1 MNIFTD
7 GSSLN
12 NQCAE
17 KRVGG
22 MGAYF
27 GDNDKRNVSEP
38 LLKNA
43 TNQRAELKACILAL
57 KKCKDNLDNEINIYT
72 DSKYVIGCMT
82 EWIDNWIKND
92 WKKSDGK
99 EIKNLKLIKK
109 LHLLIKKRKAN
120 VNFYHVRAHKK
131 QPLDPEKY
139 KLWYGNMMADKLAT
153 DAAKS
158 IN

>member
-1 MNIFTD
+1 MSDYIYP
-7 GSSLN
+7 SN
-12 NQCAE
+12 NFEAGIDE
-17 KRVGG
+17 SNRGG
-22 MGAYF
+22 LI
-27 GDNDKRNVSEP
+27 GDVV
-38 LLKNA
+38 A
-43 TNQRAELKACILAL
+43 ACVVL
-57 KKCKDNLDNEINIYT
+57 KKPQTDNEINIYT

-82 EWIDNWIKND
+82 EWIGNWIKND

>member
-7 GSSLN
+7 GSTLN

-17 KRVGG
+17 KRIGG
-22 MGAYF
+22 IGVYF
-27 GDNDKRNVSEP
+27 GEGDCRNISKP
-38 LLKNA
+38 LKKNA
-43 TNQRAELKACILAL
+43 TNQRSELKACIAAL
-57 KKCKDNLDNEINIYT
+57 KKCTTSDEINIYT

-82 EWIDNWIKND
+82 EWIDNWIRNN

-109 LHLLIKKRKAN
+109 LYSLINKRDGK
-120 VNFYHVRAHKK
+120 VNFYHVKAHKK
-131 QPLDPEKY
+131 KPSEPEKY

-158 IN
+158 MQ

>member
-7 GSSLN
+7 GSTLN
-12 NQCAE
+12 NQDSE

-22 MGAYF
+22 IGVYF
-27 GDNDKRNVSEP
+27 GDDDERNVSKP
-38 LLKNA
+38 IIKNA
-43 TNQRAELKACILAL
+43 TNQIAELKACIYAL
-57 KKCKDNLDNEINIYT
+57 KKCDTDQEINIYT

-82 EWIDNWIKND
+82 EWLNNWIKND

-109 LHLLIKKRKAN
+109 LHLLVKDRCSK
-120 VNFYHVRAHKK
+120 VNFYHVKAHQKK
-131 QPLDPEKY
+131 PTDPEKQI
-139 KLWYGNMMADKLAT
+139 LWKGNMMADKLAT

-158 IN
+158 INS

>member
-7 GSSLN
+7 GSTLN
-12 NQCAE
+12 NQCVE

-22 MGAYF
+22 MGVFF
-27 GDNDKRNVSEP
+27 GDNDTRNISKRMK
-38 LLKNA
+38 KNA

-57 KKCKDNLDNEINIYT
+57 RKCKSEEVINIYT

-82 EWIDNWIKND
+82 EWISNWIKND

-99 EIKNLKLIKK
+99 EIKNLDLIKK
-109 LHLLIKKRKAN
+109 LYSLFSKKN
-120 VNFYHVRAHKK
+120 ITFYHVKAHQKK
-131 QPLDPEKY
+131 PSEPEKY
-139 KLWYGNMMADKLAT
+139 NIWYGNMMADKLAT

-158 IN
+158 TQ